1 MILTIDIPAA
11 FWLSANVNPHWAA
24 KARRTRHLRQL
35 GFMAAR
41 KQPAM
46 DRANLAAVISYPTAR
61 RADPSNAAPTVK
73 ALLDGIVDAG
83 VLPDDDHLHVP
94 HVDYSRGPNTG
105 ERGLYRVTLTLEPLP

>member
-11 FWLSANVNPHWAA
+11 MWLTANARNHWAL

-105 ERGLYRVTLTLEPLP
+105 ERGLYRIVLRLEPLP